1 INMSVDFTKGSAYA
15 KNARAKKMM
24 LWFGIISLIMGFAGW
39 TSAFIVSSSRE
50 DWFENFVLPTPFWY
64 STAVIVLSSVTF
76 MLAKASVKKGLQRQ
90 TTLFLVSTLLLG
102 VLFIGLQFSGFSE
115 MVAMGYYFTGPT
127 SNVTLSYIFL
137 IAFVHILHLVAGLIS
152 LIVVIVNQL
161 RGKYNEEEYLGLSL
175 GETFWHFLDL
185 LWVYLVLFFYFFA

>member
-1 INMSVDFTKGSAYA
+1 MSVDFTKGSAYA

>member
-1 INMSVDFTKGSAYA
+1 MSVDFTKGSAYA

-24 LWFGIISLIMGFAGW
+24 LWFGIVSLIMGFAGW

-50 DWFENFVLPTPFWY
+50 DWFENFVLPNPFWY
-64 STAVIVLSSVTF
+64 STAVIVLSSLTF
-76 MLAKASVKKGLQRQ
+76 MLAKASIKKGLQRQ
-90 TTLFLVSTLLLG
+90 TSLFLVLTLILG
-102 VLFIGLQFSGFSE
+102 LIFIGLQFSGFSE

-152 LIVVIVNQL
+152 LSVVIVNQL
-161 RGKYNEEEYLGLSL
+161 RGKYHSEEFLGLSL

>member
-1 INMSVDFTKGSAYA
+1 MSVDFTKGSAYA

-115 MVAMGYYFTGPT
+115 MIAMGYYFTGPT

>member
-1 INMSVDFTKGSAYA
+1 MSVDFTKGSAYA

-64 STAVIVLSSVTF
+64 STVVIMLSSVTF

>member
-1 INMSVDFTKGSAYA
+1 MSVDFTKGSAYA

-90 TTLFLVSTLLLG
+90 TTLFLVSTLMLG